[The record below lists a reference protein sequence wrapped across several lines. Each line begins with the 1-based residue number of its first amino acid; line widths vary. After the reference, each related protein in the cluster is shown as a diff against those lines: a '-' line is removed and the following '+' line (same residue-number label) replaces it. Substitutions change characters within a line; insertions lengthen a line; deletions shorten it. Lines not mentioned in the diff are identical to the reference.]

1 MRGVAMQRID
11 GPDSTS
17 ATIPGHEETDSTAV
31 AVSRAIAP
39 RDLAADSIADGAAAP
54 AGLVPY
60 ALGTVVA
67 ALAAIVL
74 VAIAFPV
81 MPAISL
87 GTGAQPV
94 AVGLGIGF
102 WIVLGFAGS
111 FRPRDVAGGTA
122 VITFHMPFV
131 IAGTILGGPLVG
143 ALMGIISVTEVRE
156 IRRAPWYGVLA
167 NHAICVLAAVA
178 AGMAG
183 QAASL
188 ALGDP
193 LPGSDAAHTLVIGVV
208 VAATFVVVNQAL
220 VLPIVALRSG
230 TEFGMVIRRASTTLR
245 ATLLAEVTLGWLM
258 AVTYLSVAWWA
269 PVVCVLVIFAVWDAH
284 ARREALRRDPMTGL
298 LNDAGVQP
306 LLEAAIEES
315 RHRGRRHALLFLDLD
330 RFGKLNKLHGSDVGD
345 EVLRAL
351 ALRMAA
357 AVRVSDVVGRQNRAG
372 DEFLILLRDLP
383 DDATAERLAWRVH
396 ATLMRPVRVR
406 GESLVVSVG
415 ASIGLA
421 MLVPAGRAPLEA
433 LKRLADERMQE
444 IKRAGGGVL
453 GPPID
458 PPP

>member
-1 MRGVAMQRID
+1 MRRID
-11 GPDSTS
+11 VHDTPSS
-17 ATIPGHEETDSTAV
+17 HEGTTTTAA
-31 AVSRAIAP
+31 AVSGAITGHGHSAV
-39 RDLAADSIADGAAAP
+39 SMADGSAAP

-60 ALGTVVA
+60 ALGLVA
-67 ALAAIVL
+67 TAVTAIGWIALAYPVL
-74 VAIAFPV
+74 
-81 MPAISL
+81 PAISVDGSGASPAAV
-87 GTGAQPV
+87 GTGIA
-94 AVGLGIGF
+94 F

-111 FRPRDVAGGTA
+111 FRPRDVAGGA

-143 ALMGIISVTEVRE
+143 ALMGIISVTEIRE

-178 AGMAG
+178 AGAAG

-188 ALGDP
+188 VLGER
-193 LPGSDAAHTLVIGVV
+193 LPAGDAAHTLAIGVV
-208 VAATFVVVNQAL
+208 VAGTFVVVNQAL

-230 TEFGMVIRRASTTLR
+230 TEFGMVIRRATTTLR

-298 LNDAGVQP
+298 LNDAGIQP
-306 LLEAAIEES
+306 LLEAALEES
-315 RHRGRRHALLFLDLD
+315 RQHGRRHALLFIDLD
-330 RFGKLNKLHGSDVGD
+330 RFGKLNKVHGSDVGD

-383 DDATAERLAWRVH
+383 DDPTAERLAWRVH
-396 ATLMRPVRVR
+396 ATLLRPVRVR

-415 ASIGLA
+415 ASIGFA
-421 MLVPAGRAPLEA
+421 MLAPATRLPLHH
-433 LKRLADERMQE
+433 LTRLADERMQE

-453 GPPID
+453 GRSAELR
-458 PPP
+458 